1 MTDEQSLKTNFLQNQ
16 AKESATPAMKS
27 APVRIVLFLVGM
39 GILVGAFQLVMFV
52 VNFDQ
57 IQAIKN
63 VEVVLDNPGLMN
75 GIATVNVKVTNLNPV
90 VISDMAL
97 RYTITGPDGASASSG
112 TVNIPDRVPPG
123 DARTFRHVKL
133 GPLTD
138 EAHRMHADLVG
149 LRLGPKGKLSA
160 EQALRFTEISGLKDD
175 EARKAFEEFVK
186 SAPDFAP
193 AYICL
198 GRASMALD
206 DYAEAA
212 RSFEQAAR
220 LEPGNAD
227 AHLNLGRALMKK
239 GDKQAACKELQ
250 AAYDLTP
257 DDPDVQRTIQL
268 LRD

>member
-1 MTDEQSLKTNFLQNQ
+1 
-16 AKESATPAMKS
+16 
-27 APVRIVLFLVGM
+27 M
-39 GILVGAFQLVMFV
+39 GILVGAFQLVTFV

-63 VEVVLDNPGLMN
+63 VEVVLDSPGLMN

-97 RYTITGPDGASASSG
+97 RYTITGPNGASASSG
-112 TVNIPDRVPPG
+112 TVNIPDHVPSG

-138 EAHRMHADLVG
+138 EALRMHADLVG

-160 EQALRFTEISGLKDD
+160 EQALRFTEISGLKDED
-175 EARKAFEEFVK
+175 AHKAFEEFVK

-193 AYICL
+193 GYICL

-206 DYAEAA
+206 DYDEAA
-212 RSFEQAAR
+212 RSFEQATR

-227 AHLNLGRALMKK
+227 AHLNLGRALMKRVTS
-239 GDKQAACKELQ
+239 KQHARNYRLPTILHLTIPTCKELFNCCVTNGLRSHEWL
-250 AAYDLTP
+250 AASLSG
-257 DDPDVQRTIQL
+257 RL
-268 LRD
+268 LRR